1 MGKHQGA
8 KNRMTEQTLL
18 NYWLP
23 IAVIIIQF
31 GILIIVDYQNK
42 SKYREILN
50 RIETIENY
58 LRKP

>member
-1 MGKHQGA
+1 
-8 KNRMTEQTLL
+8 MTEQTLL
-18 NYWLP
+18 NYYLP

-58 LRKP
+58 LRTK